1 MRVWPRTAL
10 PEACVWHYVTVYT
23 SLIICSTV
31 VHWFPTFL
39 PMHPLRHVRMPFP
52 VYKIVKGY
60 ILNNM
65 GRHAT
70 KHRII
75 LSKMFHVARL
85 PYARYKLMHH
95 YSVDISTCLEITGI
109 TAATSAKYRN
119 PSILKISIHQ
129 TEIRYFES
137 ANRWPK
143 FPLNS
148 GNHKIFP

>member
-1 MRVWPRTAL
+1 
-10 PEACVWHYVTVYT
+10 
-23 SLIICSTV
+23 
-31 VHWFPTFL
+31 
-39 PMHPLRHVRMPFP
+39 
-52 VYKIVKGY
+52 
-60 ILNNM
+60 
-65 GRHAT
+65 
-70 KHRII
+70 
-75 LSKMFHVARL
+75 MFHVARL